1 MINLNVFSHITIIS
15 SLQWFNLI
23 AVLSRLS
30 VPTHTDGVIAL
41 GFLTLRYFDFETERL
56 YVAFP
61 DREVRTQIYIMIGQ
75 DFNIWEVRKKKK
87 II

>member
-1 MINLNVFSHITIIS
+1 MFSHITIIS

-61 DREVRTQIYIMIGQ
+61 DREVRTQIYIMIGLQ
-75 DFNIWEVRKKKK
+75 HLGGEEKKK